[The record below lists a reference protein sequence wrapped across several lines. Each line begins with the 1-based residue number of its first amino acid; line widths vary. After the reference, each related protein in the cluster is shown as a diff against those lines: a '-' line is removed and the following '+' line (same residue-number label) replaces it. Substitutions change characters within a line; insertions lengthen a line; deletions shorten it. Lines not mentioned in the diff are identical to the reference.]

1 MDLLSM
7 INFELLSNK
16 HFTFSFYESKADAP
30 QETTN
35 HTYIVEEF
43 DPPKLH
49 NFIKENFLVL

>member
-1 MDLLSM
+1 M

-30 QETTN
+30 QETTKP
-35 HTYIVEEF
+35 HIHIILVEEF

-49 NFIKENFLVL
+49 NFIKENR